1 MCIAVGQMPN
11 GHTSAESADGS
22 SSTASASGG
31 SSTEEEEVE
40 ITEDPPA
47 DRSAAKASA
56 RPPEPRGSPPK
67 SRERDSPD
75 EGWERPGK
83 ASGKHGKGR
92 GKSESKCGFCWKRV
106 KGGPSAMKQHEWW
119 SETCL
124 TWQFHRSGYEW
135 HKAKRMAAALK
146 RQRMEEGSDSCAD
159 EPEPPR
165 GRDREKKKKKEI
177 RVDKSWIPG
186 PFAHSKRRQRDT
198 AKGEKKKKKS
208 LSRKRRRR
216 RKDANRRPPP
226 AAALSVTSAV
236 VRPAVTALM
245 GPRKRIEMGVQSA
258 MHRALW

>member
-1 MCIAVGQMPN
+1 MCIAVGHMPN
-11 GHTSAESADGS
+11 GHPSAESADGS
-22 SSTASASGG
+22 SSTASVSGG

-165 GRDREKKKKKEI
+165 GRDREK
-177 RVDKSWIPG
+177 R
-186 PFAHSKRRQRDT
+186 KRR
-198 AKGEKKKKKS
+198 KS